1 MIKIVSC
8 FWNAK
13 NYLKTYIDSIK
24 IQNYKDFEVFLIDDV
39 STDNG
44 SDLVKELTHND
55 DRFKLIE
62 NTEKK
67 FKLRNLDELI
77 SNFDDEDIVV
87 EVDADDFL
95 LGNDVLSLINKI
107 YSDGNTWLTNGS
119 FMYSNGIQGFSQ
131 KCNPDTIRTD
141 DFRFSHL
148 RTWKSFLWKNIPKE
162 NFLDNNGDY
171 YKSGA
176 DVAYSFPLLELCG
189 EKHYKFINKVL
200 YVYNETSPYNDHK
213 TQSAAGGI
221 DVQWK
226 SADEIRV
233 KSKLN
238 LLRL

>member
-13 NYLKTYIDSIK
+13 KYLKTYIDSLK
-24 IQNYKDFEVFLIDDV
+24 IQNYKDFQVFLIDDM
-39 STDNG
+39 SEDNG
-44 SDLVKELTHND
+44 SELLKELIHND

-95 LGNDVLSLINKI
+95 LGNDVLNLISKI
-107 YSDGNTWLTNGS
+107 YSDKTTWLTNGS
-119 FMYSNGIQGFSQ
+119 FMFSNGTIGFSQ
-131 KCNPDTIRTD
+131 ECNPDTIRTD
-141 DFRFSHL
+141 EFRFSHL

-171 YKSGA
+171 YKSA
-176 DVAYSFPLLELCG
+176 PDVAYSFPLLELCG
-189 EKHYKFINKVL
+189 KKHYKFINKIL
-200 YVYNETSPYNDHK
+200 YVYNEISPYNEHK
-213 TQSAAGGI
+213 AQSAAGGI

-226 SADEIRV
+226 SANEIRT
-233 KSKLN
+233 KSKLKP
-238 LLRL
+238 LIL

>member
-44 SDLVKELTHND
+44 SDLVKELIHND

-119 FMYSNGIQGFSQ
+119 FMYSNGTQGFSQ
-131 KCNPDTIRTD
+131 KCNPNTIRTD

-213 TQSAAGGI
+213 TQSAAGGVN
-221 DVQWK
+221 VQLK
-226 SADEIRV
+226 CANEIRF
-233 KSKLN
+233 KSKLKP
-238 LLRL
+238 LIL

>member
-24 IQNYKDFEVFLIDDV
+24 IQNFKDFEVFLIDDV

-44 SDLVKELTHND
+44 SDLVKELIHND

-213 TQSAAGGI
+213 TRSAAGGVN
-221 DVQWK
+221 VQSK
-226 SADEIRV
+226 CANEIRI